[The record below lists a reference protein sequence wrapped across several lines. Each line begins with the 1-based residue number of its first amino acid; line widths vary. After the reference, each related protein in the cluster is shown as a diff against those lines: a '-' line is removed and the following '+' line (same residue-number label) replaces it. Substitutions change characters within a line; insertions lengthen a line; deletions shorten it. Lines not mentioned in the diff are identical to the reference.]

1 MQPNGCRRSGSIR
14 FFALCTMLT
23 CALGLFVTPLAAD
36 ALPPTKARRIGVLY
50 LGFPDPEG
58 TSTPL
63 GLHGEAFLQGLR
75 ELGYVEGQNMTIEWR
90 FAEERRERLADLAA
104 ELVQIPVDAL
114 VTVGT
119 PATRAA
125 KQASTTIPII

>member
-1 MQPNGCRRSGSIR
+1 VR
-14 FFALCTMLT
+14 FFALCAILT
-23 CALGLFVTPLAAD
+23 FALGLLVAPLVAD
-36 ALPPTKARRIGVLY
+36 AQPPTKAHRIGVLY
-50 LGFPDPEG
+50 FGSPEPEG

-63 GLHGEAFLQGLR
+63 GLHGEALLQGLR
-75 ELGYVEGQNMTIEWR
+75 ELGYVEGQNITIEWR
-90 FAEERRERLADLAA
+90 FAERRERLADLTA
-104 ELVQIPVDAL
+104 ELVQLPVDAL